1 MDSDTEALHKWAEVK
16 YGEIPEKVSIWA
28 TDEVN
33 ETLQALLRFSER
45 VVIAD
50 LHYHFQLVDG
60 ENHLLEIE
68 LLSWQPGSIQ
78 ARRLSDG
85 YVRIKH
91 RTKDILLNPQI
102 RAPEWAAALL
112 EEWLMDMR
120 GDAIKPKSRATRISN
135 LVRKKETIS
144 RLLEQADFTSV
155 ESDIQYTSKRLD
167 EADDRLSGK
176 AN

>member
-1 MDSDTEALHKWAEVK
+1 
-16 YGEIPEKVSIWA
+16 
-28 TDEVN
+28 
-33 ETLQALLRFSER
+33 
-45 VVIAD
+45 
-50 LHYHFQLVDG
+50 
-60 ENHLLEIE
+60 
-68 LLSWQPGSIQ
+68 
-78 ARRLSDG
+78 
-85 YVRIKH
+85 
-91 RTKDILLNPQI
+91 
-102 RAPEWAAALL
+102 
-112 EEWLMDMR
+112 MDMR